1 MEDLTE
7 PGDSREPTTFKRTQE
22 TVRSADSGIGTLPG
36 SSIKR
41 PVDTAVSADS
51 GINSEITTGT
61 ICAANQV
68 PVPSGHVMA
77 EAVEKPSVD
86 GIVSRESTG
95 DEISKLTKNNDKE
108 KTREI
113 DASNRVKE
121 YRTVSLKDFLI
132 LGRTHKSVRV
142 TRILVRTKSL
152 ESKKARTTFIKLW
165 LIYWQL

>member
-1 MEDLTE
+1 MQIEMEDLTE

-22 TVRSADSGIGTLPG
+22 TVRSADSGIGTIPG

-61 ICAANQV
+61 ISAANQV
-68 PVPSGHVMA
+68 PGPSGHVLA
-77 EAVEKPSVD
+77 EAVPEPSVD

-95 DEISKLTKNNDKE
+95 DEISKLTKNNKE
-108 KTREI
+108 RTREI

-121 YRTVSLKDFLI
+121 YRTVSLKFIFEISTDPRRSYFETDLSAD
-132 LGRTHKSVRV
+132 KS
-142 TRILVRTKSL
+142 K
-152 ESKKARTTFIKLW
+152 ESKKVRTTFIKLW
-165 LIYWQL
+165 

>member
-1 MEDLTE
+1 MQIEMEDLTE

-22 TVRSADSGIGTLPG
+22 TVRSADSGIGTIPG

-61 ICAANQV
+61 ISAANQV
-68 PVPSGHVMA
+68 PGPSGHAMA
-77 EAVEKPSVD
+77 ETVQEPSVD

-121 YRTVSLKDFLI
+121 YRTVSFKFFQ
-132 LGRTHKSVRV
+132 
-142 TRILVRTKSL
+142 SL
-152 ESKKARTTFIKLW
+152 SESEF
-165 LIYWQL
+165 